1 MTGLPDGPPWPA
13 GSAVNAVAF
22 SPDGTKLASAD
33 ADGEVRLW
41 QVGTGQRDGAPLSAG
56 SAVTALAFSPGG
68 TLAGAGVNGAVHLW
82 PSLPGPPASRGADY
96 WIILAGAAAAI
107 ALSVSAALVTTRGI
121 WLAQAA
127 LGGG

>member
-1 MTGLPDGPPWPA
+1 M
-13 GSAVNAVAF
+13 NAVAF

-82 PSLPGPPASRGADY
+82 PSLPGPPASRGTDY

-121 WLAQAA
+121 WLARQR
-127 LGGG
+127 

>member
-1 MTGLPDGPPWPA
+1 M
-13 GSAVNAVAF
+13 NAVAF

-68 TLAGAGVNGAVHLW
+68 TLAGAGSTAPFICG
-82 PSLPGPPASRGADY
+82 LPPR
-96 WIILAGAAAAI
+96 AA
-107 ALSVSAALVTTRGI
+107 REPGH
-121 WLAQAA
+121 
-127 LGGG
+127 